1 MLEQIRQD
9 AGGNTTHLGNKF
21 EAIMKQFF
29 KKDGEY
35 ASLFQMVKLWKE
47 YSNERDTGID
57 LVAVDYHGKEWAI
70 QCKCWDDDSYLGL
83 KEVGTMFATAERY
96 KIKNKIIVFTGADVS
111 RELKK
116 ACEGTGTRII
126 RRSRLD
132 NSLINW
138 NKDSRKVKAHKPYKL
153 REHQRKA
160 LQACMDGFRQYDRGK
175 CIMACGTGKTLTAL
189 HIAEKQAGA
198 GGLVLYLVPSISLA
212 KQTLQEWSANRNVD
226 HDYLIVCS
234 DKTVGNEDS
243 STTDL
248 SGYVTTDKAQI
259 ASLYEG
265 MRARRDRMHVVFSTY
280 QSADKVR
287 DAFRGH
293 VFDIMIFDE
302 AHRTASISKR
312 TGKGG
317 IEDKKFTLAHH
328 DANIKSKKRLY
339 MTATPRIHK
348 ESDKLKARERD
359 VVLYSMDDKKVFGEL
374 FYRLKFSDAI
384 KLDVL
389 TDYRVVVFEVSKED
403 MADIEAEQGD
413 SEIAL
418 EESTKLSSV
427 YRALLSQDGG
437 KTENLLRRV
446 IVFCNSIRASKNFSI
461 GRFDGKHSRKRRSDD
476 RASGGRFRQVVDMV
490 NASLEKNVTV
500 KTRHVDGTYNAKDR
514 GDMLNWLKKEKGGN
528 ECRILSNAQ
537 CLSEGVDV
545 PALDGVVFYEPRKSI
560 IDVIQAV
567 GRVMRKKEGKRFG
580 YVVVPVVTTRDG
592 GMETALETNK
602 QSKIQLEVIGA
613 LRAHDDRIDRLY
625 NHLTLARDQT
635 NVDTDNEPPD
645 IVIPPPLK
653 HSYEAL
659 KPIIL
664 KKVGGFYFE
673 DYGKRLGEVAAD
685 IERKIKSRMANR
697 ADKRYSMIVDN
708 LYANLVGVV
717 GETVTHDDAV
727 QALAQHV
734 VTKPVF
740 DQLFQTDFNNSV
752 ANAFGAVVADLNFK
766 EETEPLKEYQK
777 DMSYQIQNITDER
790 MRQVIIK
797 KIYDNFFRGF
807 DKKATTEHGIVYT
820 PVEAV
825 DYIIHSIQHVLEVE
839 FGVGFDDPSV
849 KVLDPFAG
857 TGVFLA
863 RLLQSGLLGASLD
876 EKYEKDLHM
885 NELLLLAYYVA
896 NINIET
902 TYYRMKKRHISYANA
917 CYVDTF
923 TLDPEHLRRKRRGE
937 SVQEQSKIDR
947 VFVPVLNRVRHQ
959 RMADITV
966 IMGNPPWNVNR
977 TTTHKKIEKRIMDTY
992 GKYATTTMI
1001 RSLKNSYIKAMRYA
1015 SDRIGDSGVIGF
1027 VVPATWLRGNTEA
1040 GFRAVLCKEFTDV
1053 WVFDMRGNQHGT
1065 KGDESRK
1072 EGGKIFGGGSRQP
1085 TAMVILVRNRSK
1097 AGSCTIHYHDIGDY
1111 LSREEKIANIRSLH
1125 SIKNAEWK
1133 IIEPNEDHDW
1143 LQQRN
1148 PETKKD
1154 YYKHC
1159 IPMGIRKGAKSELS
1173 IFAKFSRGIV
1183 STRDPWVYNTSY
1195 GELVKNMKRTITHCA
1210 NMDLDNPDTNPKYVA
1225 WGKTKSALKTALK
1238 RMRPKKPVFDKT
1250 NICIA
1255 LYKPFIKQYL
1265 YLDDGVFT
1273 SVPYSIPTF
1282 FPNRNITYA
1291 NCVPLPDP
1299 TQPNPT
1305 QPNPTQPNHI
1315 MRRQDQQAELLHHWH
1330 ATGPPSHQERA
1341 GIPVQE
1347 GMNLAILVPDKI
1359 AEFTTFITSLPPDL
1373 ETIHHNQTFPYRR
1386 A

>member
-9 AGGNTTHLGNKF
+9 AGGNTTLLGSKF

-96 KIKNKIIVFTGADVS
+96 KIKNKIIVFTGVDVS

-126 RRSRLD
+126 RRSRLE
-132 NSLINW
+132 NSLIKW
-138 NKDSRKVKAHKPYKL
+138 NKDSRRVKSHEPHTLMK
-153 REHQRKA
+153 HQQDA
-160 LQACMDGFRQYDRGK
+160 LQACMDGFRQHDRGK

-234 DKTVGNEDS
+234 DKTVGKEDS

-248 SGYVTTDKAQI
+248 SGYVTTDKGQI

-287 DAFRGH
+287 DAFRGR

-446 IVFCNSIRASKNFSI
+446 IVFCNSIRASKDFSI
-461 GRFDGKHSRKRRSDD
+461 GRFVGKRSRKRRSDD

-490 NASLEKNVTV
+490 NASLEKDIAV
-500 KTRHVDGTYNAKDR
+500 KTLHVDGTDNAKDR
-514 GDMLNWLKKEKGGN
+514 GDMLNWLKNENDEN

-560 IDVIQAV
+560 IDVVQAV

-602 QSKIQLEVIGA
+602 QSKIQLEVIEA

-635 NVDTDNEPPD
+635 NVDTYNEPPD

-673 DYGKRLGEVAAD
+673 DYGRRLGEVAAD

-697 ADKRYSMIVDN
+697 TGKRYSTLIAN
-708 LYANLVGVV
+708 LHANLVGAV
-717 GETVTHDDAV
+717 GETVTREDAV

-734 VTKPVF
+734 ATKPVF
-740 DQLFQTDFNNSV
+740 EQLFQTDFANPV
-752 ANAFGAVVADLNFK
+752 ADAFDAAVTDLNFK
-766 EETEPLKEYQK
+766 EETEPLKEYQE

-790 MRQVIIK
+790 MRQIIIK

-820 PVEAV
+820 PIEAV
-825 DYIIHSIQHVLEVE
+825 DYIIHSIQHVLNVE

-863 RLLQSGLLGASLD
+863 RLLQSGLLGANLD
-876 EKYEKDLHM
+876 EKYGKDLYM

-896 NINIET
+896 SINIET
-902 TYYRMKKRHISYANA
+902 TYRRIRKRHIPYVNA

-923 TLDPEHLRRKRRGE
+923 TLDPEYLKRKRSGKD
-937 SVQEQSKIDR
+937 VKEQTRIDR
-947 VFVPVLNRVRHQ
+947 MFAPVRDRVRRQ
-959 RMADITV
+959 KMEDITV
-966 IMGNPPWNVNR
+966 IMSNPPWNVDSTR
-977 TTTHKKIEKRIMDTY
+977 THEKIENQIKNTY
-992 GKYATTTMI
+992 AKYTTSTLT
-1001 RSLKNSYIKAMRYA
+1001 RSLKNSYIKAIRYA
-1015 SDRIGDSGVIGF
+1015 SDRIDDSGIIGF

-1040 GFRAVLCKEFTDV
+1040 GFRAVLHREFTGI
-1053 WVFDMRGNQHGT
+1053 WVFDMRGNAQT
-1065 KGDESRK
+1065 RGDERRK
-1072 EGGKIFGGGSRQP
+1072 EGGTVFGGGSRQP
-1085 TAMVILVRNRSK
+1085 TILVVLVKNMSK
-1097 AGSCTIHYHDIGDY
+1097 IGKCAIHYHDIGDY
-1111 LSREEKIANIRSLH
+1111 LTREEKIAEIKSLQ
-1125 SIKNAEWK
+1125 SIKNTEWE

-1148 PETKKD
+1148 PQIKLD

-1159 IPMGIRKGAKSELS
+1159 IPMGIRRGTKTELS
-1173 IFAKFSRGIV
+1173 IFGKFSNGIK
-1183 STRDPWVYNTSY
+1183 TNRDPWVYNASY
-1195 GELVKNMKRTITHCA
+1195 DDLVEKMKLTISHCS
-1210 NMDLDNPDTNPKYVA
+1210 NIDLNNPDKNPEYVA
-1225 WGKTKSALKTALK
+1225 WGKTKSPLETALK
-1238 RMRPKKPVFDKT
+1238 RMQPKKPVFNKA
-1250 NICIA
+1250 NICVA
-1255 LYKPFIKQYL
+1255 LYRPFIKQYL
-1265 YLDDGVFT
+1265 YLDDKIFT
-1273 SVPYSIPTF
+1273 SFPYAIRKF
-1282 FPNRNITYA
+1282 FPNRNITVA

-1299 TQPNPT
+1299 TQPHPT
-1305 QPNPTQPNHI
+1305 PPNPTQPNHI
-1315 MRRQDQQAELLHHWH
+1315 MRRQDRRAELLHHRH
-1330 ATGPPSHQERA
+1330 AAGPPSHQERA

-1359 AEFTTFITSLPPDL
+1359 AKFTTFITSLPPDL